1 MPEKPTKPKAHFQI
15 GPGGAAFFF
24 VTAMVLTTAIYTQA
38 NLLFWSFGLMVGGF
52 FVSMIASA
60 LMMRAIVVERVMPMH
75 GVAGEPLVMR
85 YQITNR
91 SSWLPVFGVVIG
103 ETWDE
108 KNPQHDPGNRRR
120 IGGTPTGWVLHVGPK
135 QSVLTDAIVW
145 PLERGRVYFE
155 SVTYWTSFPCGV
167 IRRIVRYEQRASLLI
182 YPRLLRVRRDMLF
195 RLARGDHSGRHRLD
209 VAGGIAEFYGMRE
222 YRPGDSL
229 KMIDWKR
236 TARTGELVT
245 REMNQSSPP
254 KVIVLLDLTKLSEG
268 KPAVEPTGEEL
279 YRAADAAYAA
289 TVAASAKQSWWQSLF
304 GRGVSE
310 TPAEPNKVSED
321 VLLQAERSICLAASV
336 ICEAYLKG
344 YRVGLSVKG
353 VPAQAYPPHHS
364 VLHRA
369 DMLQTLAMLELSK
382 RSATAGRVY
391 EAPSVVI
398 RIGRGE
404 LRMTDRAFAVLVLG
418 SHQLEEYTTT
428 ADDGSAS
435 LLVTRTQPTPQ
446 LRQPRAVGVG
456 V

>member
-52 FVSMIASA
+52 VVSMFVSA
-60 LMMRAIVVERVMPMH
+60 LMMRCVVVERVMPMH

-85 YQITNR
+85 YQVTNR

-108 KNPQHDPGNRRR
+108 KNPKHDHENRRR
-120 IGGTPTGWVLHVGPK
+120 IAGTPTGWVLHVGPK
-135 QSVLTDAIVW
+135 QSVLTDAIAW
-145 PLERGRVYFE
+145 PLERGRVHFE
-155 SVTYWTSFPCGV
+155 AVTYWTSFPCGV
-167 IRRIVRYEQRASLLI
+167 IRRIVRFDQHASLLI

-209 VAGGIAEFYGMRE
+209 VAGGVAEFYGMRE

-254 KVIVLLDLTKLSEG
+254 KVIVLLDLMKLTEG
-268 KPAVEPTGEEL
+268 KASVDASADEPRPAAAVKTSWWRSILGRITGE
-279 YRAADAAYAA
+279 AAA
-289 TVAASAKQSWWQSLF
+289 TSKM
-304 GRGVSE
+304 VSQ
-310 TPAEPNKVSED
+310 D
-321 VLLQAERSICLAASV
+321 VREQAERAICIAASV

-353 VPAQAYPPHHS
+353 VPAQAFPPHHS

-369 DMLQTLAMLELSK
+369 DMLQTLAMLDIDK
-382 RSATAGRVY
+382 RSASAGRVY
-391 EAPSVVI
+391 EAPSVVV

-418 SHQLEEYTTT
+418 SHQLEDYTTQT
-428 ADDGSAS
+428 DDGSAS
-435 LLVTRTQPTPQ
+435 LLVTRSQPTPQ
-446 LRQPRAVGVG
+446 QRQTRAVGVG
-456 V
+456 A

>member
-52 FVSMIASA
+52 VVSMIVSA
-60 LMMRAIVVERVMPMH
+60 MMMRCIVVERVMPMH

-85 YQITNR
+85 YQVTNR

-103 ETWDE
+103 ETWDAR
-108 KNPQHDPGNRRR
+108 NPRHDPENRKR
-120 IGGTPTGWVLHVGPK
+120 IGGTPTGWALHVGPK
-135 QSVLTDAIVW
+135 QSVLTDALAW
-145 PLERGRVYFE
+145 PLARGRVQFE

-167 IRRIVRYEQRASLLI
+167 IRRIVRFDQHASLLI

-209 VAGGIAEFYGMRE
+209 VAGGVAEFYGMRE

-254 KVIVLLDLTKLSEG
+254 KVIVLLDLTRLSDG
-268 KPAVEPTGEEL
+268 KASTEAGADEPKRDAVITPTKPSWWRSMLG
-279 YRAADAAYAA
+279 RISGD
-289 TVAASAKQSWWQSLF
+289 TVAAPKSA
-304 GRGVSE
+304 
-310 TPAEPNKVSED
+310 SED
-321 VLLQAERSICLAASV
+321 IREQAERAISLAASV
-336 ICEAYLKG
+336 ICEGYLKG

-353 VPAQAYPPHHS
+353 VPAQAFPPHHS

-369 DMLQTLAMLELSK
+369 EMLQTLATLDADK
-382 RSATAGRVY
+382 PSASAGRVY
-391 EAPSVVI
+391 EAPSVVV

-418 SHQLEEYTTT
+418 SRQLEDYTTPT
-428 ADDGSAS
+428 DDGSAS
-435 LLVTRTQPTPQ
+435 LLVTRSQLTPQ
-446 LRQPRAVGVG
+446 QRQSRPVGVG
-456 V
+456 A